1 MLFRE
6 HSANETVSDGH
17 DPGDEPSRA
26 GEIPRRPVPAAWSD
40 PAVAPGDEVVF
51 DRLDLAEILGI
62 WRHARG
68 RVVGLHRPWGA
79 AATVDVKFE
88 GHETLERY
96 LPDLFRRTH

>member
-1 MLFRE
+1 MTIPVADPPAAL
-6 HSANETVSDGH
+6 VSSDERIQTLPAGQQ
-17 DPGDEPSRA
+17 PGA
-26 GEIPRRPVPAAWSD
+26 PRRPMAA
-40 PAVAPGDEVVF
+40 P
-51 DRLDLAEILGI
+51 DRRRFEGYLAEILGI

-96 LPDLFRRTH
+96 LPDLFRRAH